1 MANLVTGFP
10 RTWQLIKASTRV
22 LNADGELLL
31 LPIMSGTAT
40 LLIGG
45 ALVWQAMGTGT
56 FPEVA
61 DGEVLTAQP
70 EFYLWLFGFY
80 IVMYF
85 VSIFF
90 NTALVGA
97 AIERLEGGDPTI
109 RSAIR
114 LAGRRVLQ
122 ILGYAIISATVGM
135 LLRAIGERG
144 GIVGRFVAGAIGL
157 AWTVATFLVI
167 PVLAAEGVGP
177 MEAVERSGA
186 LLRKTWGENLIGNSG
201 ISLVT
206 GIVAAFAASAGI
218 AGWVL
223 YDNGHEAAV
232 VIIGVAVFVGVAAI
246 AFGAA
251 LTGVYTA
258 AVYYFAVIGEPPP
271 GFDRNLVRGAFERKP
286 NAED

>member
-22 LNADGELLL
+22 LNADGELLV
-31 LPIMSGTAT
+31 LPVLSGAAT

-45 ALVWQAMGTGT
+45 ALLWQVMGTT
-56 FPEVA
+56 AFPTLG
-61 DGEVLTAQP
+61 DGDAWSAPP
-70 EFYLWLFGFY
+70 EFYVWLFEFY
-80 IVMYF
+80 LVTYF
-85 VSIFF
+85 VTIFF

-109 RSAIR
+109 RSALG
-114 LAGRRVLQ
+114 LAARRVLP
-122 ILGYAIISATVGM
+122 ILGYAIISATIGM
-135 LLRAIGERG
+135 VLRAIGERG
-144 GIVGRFVAGAIGL
+144 GLVGRLLAGAIGL
-157 AWTVATFLVI
+157 AWTVATFLVV

-201 ISLVT
+201 IGIVT
-206 GIVAAFAASAGI
+206 GIVAALAAFAGMG
-218 AGWVL
+218 GWVL
-223 YDNGHEAAV
+223 FDEGNVSAI
-232 VIIGVAVFVGVAAI
+232 VIIGAAAFLGVAAL

-258 AVYYFAVIGEPPP
+258 AVYYYAVIGEPPA
-271 GFDRNLVRGAFERKP
+271 GFDRDLVRDAFARKP
-286 NAED
+286 SAD